1 MKKHGKKYR
10 AAAEK
15 IDRTR
20 KYNLDEAV
28 KALKEISFAKFDE
41 TVELT
46 IWLGVDPRKADQL
59 VRGTLVLPHG
69 LGRSKTVLVIAQGDK
84 IKEAEEAGA
93 DLVGGQDMVDKIKG
107 GWLDFD
113 AVIATPDMM
122 RLVGGL
128 GKVLGPRGLMPNPKT
143 GTVTFDVKTAVKET
157 KAGKVEYRVDKTG
170 VIHTAVGKVSFDEDK
185 LAENTRALIEAVVK
199 AKPSTA
205 KGKYMKKVNLAS
217 TKMKTKAQKQT
228 DLDALA
234 EQFKQAH
241 AAMLVSFKNMT
252 VAKDQELRNQLREAG
267 VSYSVVKNTLAR
279 KAAAGT
285 PLEPM
290 SDQFKGVTAVA
301 LSAADPVA
309 LSKAISKFTKANPDI
324 FSFKV
329 GLVEGKVVELKE
341 VEAIASLP
349 SREELISKVLFLIN
363 AQAQRL
369 VTVIQAVPR
378 NLAVVMDQVRAQK
391 EAQGA

>member
-1 MKKHGKKYR
+1 MK
-10 AAAEK
+10 
-15 IDRTR
+15 
-20 KYNLDEAV
+20 
-28 KALKEISFAKFDE
+28 S
-41 TVELT
+41 
-46 IWLGVDPRKADQL
+46 
-59 VRGTLVLPHG
+59 
-69 LGRSKTVLVIAQGDK
+69 
-84 IKEAEEAGA
+84 
-93 DLVGGQDMVDKIKG
+93 
-107 GWLDFD
+107 
-113 AVIATPDMM
+113 
-122 RLVGGL
+122 
-128 GKVLGPRGLMPNPKT
+128 
-143 GTVTFDVKTAVKET
+143 
-157 KAGKVEYRVDKTG
+157 
-170 VIHTAVGKVSFDEDK
+170 
-185 LAENTRALIEAVVK
+185 
-199 AKPSTA
+199 
-205 KGKYMKKVNLAS
+205 
-217 TKMKTKAQKQT
+217 KAQKQKN
-228 DLDALA
+228 LDALA
-234 EQFKQAH
+234 EQFKSAN

-349 SREELISKVLFLIN
+349 SREELLSKVLFLVN
-363 AQAQRL
+363 CQAQRL
-369 VTVIQAVPR
+369 VTVLQAVPR